1 MTIVINTPNS
11 HIGRRVTQRLLD
23 SEIAVDIIT
32 RNPDKVRDL
41 SAQSASVLVG
51 SCDDQELLTRAF
63 EGAEAVF
70 WLTPPD

>member
-32 RNPDKVRDL
+32 RIQTKYATSRPKVRVFS
-41 SAQSASVLVG
+41 SARATIK
-51 SCDDQELLTRAF
+51 SC
-63 EGAEAVF
+63 
-70 WLTPPD
+70 